1 MPQSP
6 NILDRILELVQ
17 KTGPVLPV
25 DIASKLGLDS
35 FLASAYMQ
43 QLVEQGRLSVGKE
56 RIGGSQ
62 IFFTP
67 GQESSAAAKV
77 KALVEAGKKTARMFA
92 KEVPSNPEVQKKRDE
107 FAARLSEIESKEK
120 KSKLVEP
127 HAVLQP
133 GHKVMP
139 ITIKHVSEEVGSVP
153 ERAVGGLMMPKPKIV
168 EEIKPAPKEKEK
180 EPEPV
185 VTEVE
190 EVHYEKPKLEVPEPA
205 PEPEAAEELKPK
217 SPFREA
223 IEKTF
228 LKKPEKPVEPCPL
241 VDAALAMLVDSG
253 SEIISKEL
261 TKKGK
266 EANITFDLPTKLGN
280 LRMLAVVRNKKSITE
295 ADLSMAYTEG
305 TNKKIPVLFVTNG
318 KLTKLAQS
326 YLQVISGLLKFKQ
339 VESK

>member
-1 MPQSP
+1 MPQPP

-77 KALVEAGKKTARMFA
+77 KALIETGKKTARMFA
-92 KEVPSNPEVQKKRDE
+92 RDVPNNPEVQKKRDE
-107 FAARLSEIESKEK
+107 FAARLNEIESKEK

-139 ITIKHVSEEVGSVP
+139 ITIKHVSDEVGPVP
-153 ERAVGGLMMPKPKIV
+153 ERAVGGLMMPKPKIL
-168 EEIKPAPKEKEK
+168 EEIKPALKEKEK

-190 EVHYEKPKLEVPEPA
+190 EVHYEKPKLEVPEPE
-205 PEPEAAEELKPK
+205 PEPEAEELKPK

-228 LKKPEKPVEPCPL
+228 MKKPEKPIEPSPL
-241 VDAALAMLVDSG
+241 VDIALAMLVDSG

-295 ADLSMAYTEG
+295 ADLSMAYTEW

-318 KLTKLAQS
+318 KLTKLAHN